1 MSISKMYLDVVAGM
15 ESFKEDA
22 EFLSDLMT
30 LARIMSE
37 IKWTE
42 PPDSVGWNKYIVG
55 DGKKAIDK
63 HIGICFEQTA
73 ALAHMWKD
81 EIKSKI
87 PIAAV
92 FGRQF
97 NGDEY
102 WGDHSDLIILKSPT
116 EVYIA
121 APLDRK
127 DRIRRYPSLDVLM
140 KEELEHRVI
149 SAANARLRNTLGF
162 SQYMLKLKEQVKAM
176 NIDHINIELS
186 LYDPLDKTLYNKYTI
201 NEFGN
206 RIIKKY
212 GLYKPTKD
220 FSKVKIEGV
229 ETIIE

>member
-1 MSISKMYLDVVAGM
+1 MSISRLYLDVIASN
-15 ESFKEDA
+15 ESFKDDA
-22 EFLSDLMT
+22 KFLNDLMT
-30 LARIMSE
+30 LARRMTAV
-37 IKWTE
+37 KWTE
-42 PPDSVGWNKYIVG
+42 PPDSVNWNKYIVG

-73 ALAHMWKD
+73 ALAHIWKN
-81 EIKSKI
+81 EIKSEI
-87 PIAAV
+87 PITAV

-140 KEELEHRVI
+140 KEELERRVI

-176 NIDHINIELS
+176 DIDHINIELS

-201 NEFGN
+201 DEFGN

-220 FSKVKIEGV
+220 LSKVKIEGV
-229 ETIIE
+229 ETIIQ